1 MLLVYRFPKKEFKQ
15 QKEGRYWKKFKNA
28 LLERDQSHLQIN
40 DVAFCDS
47 ETKENARLFAVAISA
62 RVDIYKL

>member
-1 MLLVYRFPKKEFKQ
+1 MVFRFPKKEFKQ
-15 QKEGRYWKKFKNA
+15 QKEGRYWKKFKNT

-40 DVAFCDS
+40 DVTFCDS
-47 ETKENARLFAVAISA
+47 EAQANARLFAVAISA

>member
-1 MLLVYRFPKKEFKQ
+1 MVCRFPKKEFKQ

-40 DVAFCDS
+40 DVDFCDS
-47 ETKENARLFAVAISA
+47 EA
-62 RVDIYKL
+62 